1 MGVTDRLQSR
11 KGKEMGS
18 TPAAILVACMLLI
31 STASSSGAAPG
42 GCPPSSIVV
51 TQSGTGEWAHG
62 QPVYA
67 VAVRNTCGCAQ
78 SDVKVDCAGFDTT
91 LAIDPAKLEVPPAG
105 GGGLCLVNG
114 GAPVTPGR
122 DVTFSYAWSKQFGF
136 RPVSST
142 VAC

>member
-1 MGVTDRLQSR
+1 MDA
-11 KGKEMGS
+11 
-18 TPAAILVACMLLI
+18 TPAAILVACLLL
-31 STASSSGAAPG
+31 STASSSGAAAA

-91 LAIDPAKLEVPPAG
+91 LAVDPAKLQPLPA
-105 GGGLCLVNG
+105 GGLCLVNG
-114 GAPVTPGR
+114 GAPVAQGR
-122 DVTFSYAWSKQFGF
+122 DVTFSYAWSRQFGF